1 MIARGPSHLAAGGGW
16 ALASVA
22 VALASGFLRTILI
35 AHVLGPAD
43 IGVMG
48 IALLALGF
56 VESVASTGV
65 DTALVAVR
73 EDVEHYIDPAFTIQL
88 ARGSAVM
95 VLLWLAAPAIAWA
108 FHTAAATSVI
118 RAVGVV
124 AVLRGLANPAI
135 ALALRRLDFQR
146 VFWWSLPE
154 AVTAV
159 AVTVPLAFGRRD
171 VWALVAGA
179 VAAQAAATIAS
190 YGLVRRIPR
199 IVFARTRIRHLL
211 QFGRFVSGSRALMYF
226 SVYVDAAIVGMTMG
240 THTLGLYQF
249 ASRIAELPV
258 VTFTRAIAQVALP
271 AAGGLHGTP
280 LRDVWRTLAAW
291 VLAVNGAAAAVIVV
305 CGRVVVDAI
314 AGAQWIDAVPLMQT
328 LAFAMLFRAIVVLSG
343 QLLDGAGRPRL
354 TLRLNAVRLATLV
367 VLLVPL
373 AAWGGGAAAVAWGV
387 LIANAGAAL
396 YALRLSSHAVNG

>member
-1 MIARGPSHLAAGGGW
+1 VIGRGPSHLAAGGGW

-22 VALASGFLRTILI
+22 VALASGVLRTILI

-73 EDVEHYIDPAFTIQL
+73 EEVEDYLDPAFTIQV
-88 ARGSAVM
+88 ARGLTVM
-95 VLLWLAAPAIAWA
+95 ALLWLAAPAIAWA
-108 FHTAAATSVI
+108 FHTSAATSVI
-118 RAVGVV
+118 RAVSVV
-124 AVLRGLANPAI
+124 AVLRGLANPAV
-135 ALALRRLDFQR
+135 ALALRRLAFRR

-159 AVTVPLAFGRRD
+159 AVTVPLAFVRRD

-179 VAAQAAATIAS
+179 VAAQAAATLAS
-190 YGLVRRIPR
+190 YGMVPRIPR
-199 IVFARTRIRHLL
+199 LVFARARIRHLL

-226 SVYVDAAIVGMTMG
+226 SVYADAAIVGLTMG

-271 AAGGLHGTP
+271 AAGGHQSTP
-280 LRDVWRTLAAW
+280 LKEVWRTLAGW
-291 VLAVNGAAAAVIVV
+291 VLVVNGTAAAVIVIA
-305 CGRVVVDAI
+305 GGLVVDTI
-314 AGAQWIDAVPLMQT
+314 AGAQWIDAVPLMRI
-328 LAFAMLFRAIVVLSG
+328 LAVAMLFRAIVLLTG

-354 TLRLNAVRLATLV
+354 TFRLNAIRLAMLV
-367 VLLVPL
+367 VVLAPL
-373 AAWGGGAAAVAWGV
+373 AAWGGAVALAWGV

-396 YALRLSSHAVNG
+396 YALRLSSRAVSG

>member
-1 MIARGPSHLAAGGGW
+1 
-16 ALASVA
+16 
-22 VALASGFLRTILI
+22 
-35 AHVLGPAD
+35 
-43 IGVMG
+43 MG

-159 AVTVPLAFGRRD
+159 AVTVAARVRAARRLGARRRRRRRAGGRHDRVVRPGPADPAHRVRAHAHPPPAPVRQVRQRIARAD
-171 VWALVAGA
+171 VL
-179 VAAQAAATIAS
+179 QR
-190 YGLVRRIPR
+190 LRRR
-199 IVFARTRIRHLL
+199 GHRRHDDGHAHAR
-211 QFGRFVSGSRALMYF
+211 
-226 SVYVDAAIVGMTMG
+226 
-240 THTLGLYQF
+240 LYQF

-328 LAFAMLFRAIVVLSG
+328 LAFAMLFRAIVVLTG

>member
-1 MIARGPSHLAAGGGW
+1 MIGRGPSHLAAGGGW

-22 VALASGFLRTILI
+22 VALASGVLRTILI

-73 EDVEHYIDPAFTIQL
+73 EEVEDYLDPAFTIQV
-88 ARGSAVM
+88 ARGLTVM
-95 VLLWLAAPAIAWA
+95 ALLWLAAPAIAWA
-108 FHTAAATSVI
+108 FHTSAATSVI
-118 RAVGVV
+118 RAVSVV
-124 AVLRGLANPAI
+124 AVLRGLANPAV
-135 ALALRRLDFQR
+135 ALALRRLAFRR

-159 AVTVPLAFGRRD
+159 AVTVPLAFVRRD

-179 VAAQAAATIAS
+179 VAAQAAATLAS
-190 YGLVRRIPR
+190 YGMVPRIPR
-199 IVFARTRIRHLL
+199 LVFARARIRHLL

-226 SVYVDAAIVGMTMG
+226 SVYADAAIVGLTMG

-271 AAGGLHGTP
+271 AAGGHQSTP
-280 LRDVWRTLAAW
+280 LKEVWRTLAGW
-291 VLAVNGAAAAVIVV
+291 VLVVNGTAAAVIVIA
-305 CGRVVVDAI
+305 GGLVVDTI
-314 AGAQWIDAVPLMQT
+314 AGAQWIDAVPLMRI
-328 LAFAMLFRAIVVLSG
+328 LAVAMLFRAIVLLTG

-354 TLRLNAVRLATLV
+354 TFRLNAIRLAMLV
-367 VLLVPL
+367 VVLAPL
-373 AAWGGGAAAVAWGV
+373 AAWGGAVALAWGV

-396 YALRLSSHAVNG
+396 YALRLSSRAVSG